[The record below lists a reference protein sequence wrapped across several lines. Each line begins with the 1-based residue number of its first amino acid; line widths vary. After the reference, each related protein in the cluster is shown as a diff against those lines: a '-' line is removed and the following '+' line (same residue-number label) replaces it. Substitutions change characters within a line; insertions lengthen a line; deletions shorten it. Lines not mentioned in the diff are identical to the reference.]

1 MRREQRERAPPGDG
15 GQSPQHAVVVI
26 VILVV
31 IIIIAARDRDLQK
44 SRGERKEE
52 TGLIMERKTYL
63 DNQTRKK
70 KQRSFFWR
78 GELAYTLKHRAKQ
91 RAREREGCCVRLGC
105 ASVGSPLFLVA

>member
-26 VILVV
+26 LVVIINVVV

-44 SRGERKEE
+44 SRGESKEE

-70 KQRSFFWR
+70 NKEVF
-78 GELAYTLKHRAKQ
+78 L
-91 RAREREGCCVRLGC
+91 EGGIGIHVET
-105 ASVGSPLFLVA
+105 